1 MKLYKR
7 SDFIRLPLGTIY
19 SRVDKIGCELCY
31 GLFCKTSNSE
41 DYTNDWVEQDLI
53 AEPGYPPGVDDSFDA
68 INVQMERRDLFLDFR
83 TSLDCAGRDGCFD
96 DSDVFVVWDA
106 KDINALIGYL
116 QNALIAQ
123 NERAPKITDR
133 QD

>member
-7 SDFIRLPLGTIY
+7 SDFIRLPAGTIY
-19 SRVDKIGCELCY
+19 SRVNKEVCDLCY

-53 AEPGYPPGVDDSFDA
+53 SEAGYPTGIDDKTDGLVYKL
-68 INVQMERRDLFLDFR
+68 NLRDLFLDFR
-83 TSLDCAGRDGCFD
+83 TDLDCAGRDGCFD